1 MPPFEIN
8 QKCAIMQMRKDL
20 STKIL
25 MVALFKMK
33 KYPPKPRVPIIGLY
47 KLLYTHNVM
56 LGNCEKVMV

>member
-1 MPPFEIN
+1 
-8 QKCAIMQMRKDL
+8 MQMRKDL

-33 KYPPKPRVPIIGLY
+33 KYPPKPRVPITGLY